1 MNVIRAVV
9 GLAGTIV
16 IAAWVAYAV
25 SAPRNADDLMN
36 QEMASLEGKSI
47 NEAMADARAE
57 ATAMQCETYRRLAQ
71 EQWDKSVA
79 NGTTDRDA
87 DKLDEIDQQVE
98 RFCN

>member
-1 MNVIRAVV
+1 MSVIRGIV

-36 QEMASLEGKSI
+36 QEMASLDGKSI
-47 NEAMADARAE
+47 NETVAEAQAE
-57 ATAMQCETYRRLAQ
+57 ATAMQCETYQRLAQ
-71 EQWDKSVA
+71 EQWDRSVA
-79 NGTTDRDA
+79 NGTMDRDA
-87 DKLDEIDQQVE
+87 DKLDEIDSQVD